1 MTENSGKILGT
12 FVFVILISGLIY
24 LVFFS
29 NKKTDK
35 GEVKM
40 IEIYGNH
47 LLPVNEYIA
56 FAKLGDGSKFG
67 NLTLQEIKERFE
79 KHPYILNADV
89 EFAGNNTVKVHLT
102 EKNIE
107 AVFLSIGEPN
117 FITDNFQILPVIP
130 NTKFM
135 DFPVISN
142 SSFEKE
148 IKPLSYI
155 KTTDVLEAFK
165 IIESAK
171 LANENMAKKLSE
183 INLRKGG
190 DVILTFSG
198 IKPPVIFGKG
208 DAPKKMVYLD
218 IMWSKIIEQ
227 NSLANNSEYID
238 LRFSDEIFVGTSEKT
253 GYTE

>member
-1 MTENSGKILGT
+1 
-12 FVFVILISGLIY
+12 
-24 LVFFS
+24 
-29 NKKTDK
+29 
-35 GEVKM
+35 
-40 IEIYGNH
+40 
-47 LLPVNEYIA
+47 VNEYIA

-79 KHPYILNADV
+79 KHPYILNVDV

-102 EKNIE
+102 EKNIK

-117 FITDNFQILPVIP
+117 FITENFQILPVIP

-190 DVILTFSG
+190 DIVLTFSG

-208 DAPKKMVYLD
+208 EAPKKMVYMD
-218 IMWSKIIEQ
+218 IMWSKINEQ
-227 NSLANNSEYID
+227 NSFANNSEYID